1 MNWLRR
7 MFGKPDPAVE
17 QKFAAAH
24 ARSDQVIAK
33 TQAVLKEASRLEVMR
48 NSARRAG
55 QRMTR

>member
-1 MNWLRR
+1 